1 MLKTLWKKIAPN
13 PLDRYLKKAAKSG
26 CKTVLIPW
34 NRGLGDIALGLYA
47 ITKRVKDYIPDAE
60 VTFLTRPDLLD
71 GFQLLKGVNAIAAPE
86 WARGKPTPLPSDLP
100 AFDLVIPNAD
110 PSYWVAWQRGK
121 LIPKMEWNP
130 AWDSLCE
137 KFNLPSNCIA
147 AHVHCETGYYFERN
161 WPHEK
166 WQELFDT
173 LEGPIILLGLK
184 KEPTFKHPK
193 LFDLRGETSLF
204 EILSILKNK
213 CRCLI
218 APDSGIL
225 GMTYF
230 LNTPFS
236 LRVVS
241 LWADPNHGIMK
252 QNVPSPNPLLVHI
265 PVISPNRKDAA
276 LIPVAEVVKAL
287 GV

>member
-1 MLKTLWKKIAPN
+1 MLKNLWKKIAPN
-13 PLDRYLKKAAKSG
+13 PLDRRLKKAAQAG
-26 CKTVLIPW
+26 CKTVLIHW

-47 ITKRVKDYIPDAE
+47 ITKRVREYIPDAK
-60 VTFLTRPDLLD
+60 VTFLTRPDLKD
-71 GFQLLKGVNAIAAPE
+71 GFELLKGVDVIIAPE
-86 WARGKPTPLPSDLP
+86 WSRSKPMILPPSLPS
-100 AFDLVIPNAD
+100 FDLVISNAD

-121 LIPKMEWNP
+121 LIPKMEWNT

-137 KFNLPSNCIA
+137 RFNLPSNCIA
-147 AHVHCETGYYFERN
+147 AHVHCETDYYFERN
-161 WPHEK
+161 WPHKK
-166 WQELFDT
+166 WQELFDS

-184 KEPTFKHPK
+184 KEPEFNHPQ
-193 LFDLRGETSLF
+193 LIDLRGETSLF

-230 LNTPFS
+230 LNTPFP
-236 LRVVS
+236 LKIVS

-265 PVISPNRKDAA
+265 PVISSNRKDAA
-276 LIPVAEVVKAL
+276 LIPVSQVREAVC
-287 GV
+287 